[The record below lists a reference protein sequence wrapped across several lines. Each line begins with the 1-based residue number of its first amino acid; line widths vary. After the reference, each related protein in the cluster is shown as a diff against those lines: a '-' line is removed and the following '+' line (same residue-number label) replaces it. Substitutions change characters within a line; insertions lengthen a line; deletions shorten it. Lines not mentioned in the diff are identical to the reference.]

1 MAMKKIFLSISV
13 LLWVTHTFCQPW
25 NANYGTASGVAGT
38 YSSYFGYA
46 AGMATNGMHNS
57 YVGAYAGS
65 TLSNGNKNSALGS
78 HALHYNTGGSENT
91 ALGMNA
97 MYSNNDGSGNT
108 ALGFNSLYSNKDGS
122 LNTAIGTAA
131 LYSNIKSLYNVAVGP
146 YSLYANNADKNTAIG
161 FFAMNKNKTG
171 FNNVAT
177 GYQAL
182 HNNDNGFENTAIGYQ
197 ALHGTTFSVHN
208 VAVGAF
214 ALHNPTG
221 NFNVAVGVGAG
232 NYSEPLSNIVAIGWG
247 TKVTGP
253 NQVRLGNSGTTSIG
267 GYAPWSNLSDG
278 RFKRDVKEDIVG
290 LTFINQLRP
299 VSYTMDRTA
308 VDNFLGVPENARIP
322 TTERKNKKERQ
333 IGFIAQEVEAIV
345 KKQGIVFSGVETPQ
359 NEKDPYSIRYSE
371 FVVPLVKAVQ
381 ELSAKLEQ
389 QNIAHQEE
397 IAELK
402 QQLSKYEGREIGIS
416 GQTGSRLLQNT
427 PNPFSTDT
435 EIKMTLSESTRHASI
450 VIYNLEGKQLKN
462 LQVNER
468 GDTSIKIS
476 GNELDAGMY
485 LYTLIIDGKV
495 ADTKRLILTK

>member
-1 MAMKKIFLSISV
+1 MKKTFLSISV
-13 LLWVTHTFCQPW
+13 LLLSAQVFSQNT
-25 NANYGTASGVAGT
+25 NYGTASGILG
-38 YSSYFGYA
+38 SYNSFFGYA
-46 AGMATNGMHNS
+46 SGMVTSGMHNS

-65 TLSNGNKNSALGS
+65 SLSNGNKNSALGS
-78 HALHYNTGGSENT
+78 HALRYNTDGSENT

-97 MYSNNDGSGNT
+97 MYSNESGGGNT
-108 ALGFNSLYSNKDGS
+108 ASGFNSLYSNKGGA

-131 LYSNIKSLYNVAVGP
+131 LYSNIKAHYNVAVGP
-146 YSLYANNADKNTAIG
+146 HSLYSNIADKNTAIG
-161 FFAMNKNKTG
+161 FYAMNKNKTG
-171 FNNVAT
+171 FSNVAT

-182 HNNDNGFENTAIGYQ
+182 HNNNDGFENTAIGYQ

-208 VAVGAF
+208 VAIGAF
-214 ALHNPTG
+214 TLHNNTG
-221 NFNVAVGVGAG
+221 NFNTAVGVSAG
-232 NYSEPLSNIVAIGWG
+232 NYPEPLNNIVAIGYN
-247 TKVTGP
+247 TKVTGS
-253 NQVRLGNSGTTSIG
+253 NQVRLGNSSTTSIG
-267 GYAPWSNLSDG
+267 GYSSWSNLSDG
-278 RFKRDVKEDIVG
+278 RFKRDIKEDISG
-290 LTFINQLRP
+290 LSFINQLRP
-299 VSYTMDRTA
+299 VSYTLDA
-308 VDNFLGVPENARIP
+308 DAFDKFLGIENDARLP
-322 TTERKNKKERQ
+322 SSERKISKQRQ
-333 IGFIAQEVEAIV
+333 VGFVAQEVEAIV

-389 QNIAHQEE
+389 QNIAHQEQ

-402 QQLSKYEGREIGIS
+402 QQLSKYEQTETGTS
-416 GQTGSRLLQNT
+416 GPTGSRLLQNT

-435 EIKMTLSESTRHASI
+435 EIKMTLSESTRYASL

-468 GDTSIKIS
+468 GNTSVKIS